1 MSGKRVL
8 PNMGHLQGKVRFPP
22 PSPPDAGVV
31 REQFRGF
38 IRAPVS
44 WVSRLPRH
52 CRLCGGRCA
61 SVYRQPIAIGWR
73 DRKIRHAASLSVPPD
88 KVSASLPV
96 SCMRTGFRA
105 SFSSENL
112 LKVDGRFI
120 REGRKAGAAI
130 TDRIFRSRDGGQV
143 VAASPFVALKKN
155 SAKTFCSAAV
165 RRHAGSSL

>member
-1 MSGKRVL
+1 MSK
-8 PNMGHLQGKVRFPP
+8 PNMGYSQGKVRFPP
-22 PSPPDAGVV
+22 PSPPGEGAIQRLYPGTRIVGQPPPPILGGRLCHGVLPAYCHRLAGSEASACGFVV
-31 REQFRGF
+31 RSTEERT
-38 IRAPVS
+38 
-44 WVSRLPRH
+44 RL
-52 CRLCGGRCA
+52 
-61 SVYRQPIAIGWR
+61 AIGV
-73 DRKIRHAASLSVPPD
+73 LNV
-88 KVSASLPV
+88 
-96 SCMRTGFRA
+96 RTGFRA